1 MVATFRNGATGFD
14 ASFGGVRQL
23 AFANDDNMY
32 LRGSGNGVST
42 WNSWAKV
49 WTSLNDGVDSDLD
62 ADRLDNRQGDWYQNA
77 LNINYGTLS
86 DNRLPRFMSETKFRD
101 KVTIKQFS
109 GDPKFRIYIS
119 GQILNQAPFIP
130 GDPNNP
136 SVNLYNANAQGV
148 GSFVIDSVVFND
160 DVDDNFND
168 FTILIGRLTSGNF
181 VGALTVGTA
190 SNRVEFDDFTIEDG
204 NTVEVANLHSD
215 GGVGQL
221 QLGRKDGNAT
231 TPRIL
236 FNSSQ
241 LNATFNAKIEAS
253 GGNATTGS
261 GNLDITVAD
270 ADALTINNQVIWNVG
285 NIQFSSTNTG
295 NYAVQRDASGNFSAG
310 TITASLTGAAS
321 LNVLKTGDTM
331 TGALNITGTGSTLTV
346 ADTANLNSTV
356 NIADDLDVDSGVLFV
371 DVSANEVG
379 INAGNNPLST
389 LHVVGDSGIL
399 VQTVTNQGSARIKFS
414 DTAPGAPSQT
424 GTISYNHGDGNSP
437 NAEYNE
443 TFTMSGD
450 QTNLAFRVVG
460 DIIASKKIGVN
471 INRQPDYT
479 LEVDGTG
486 MFNGGVYI
494 DNANDNGGAPI
505 YFLGASSQKN
515 FRIGNQEGFS
525 NAFEITPSTNN
536 GGQNWSTTPGLL
548 VHGDSR
554 VSINTSATSGTD
566 PETNTVRN
574 YRLNVQGDVNFNGQ
588 LFQNN
593 AEFVTSRWTEATNQA
608 DIYRLSKVGI
618 NTTDPQQML
627 AITGDVNIIPG
638 TFASGQ
644 NPNVLKAND
653 SKLYVDSNGIFRR
666 NNRTISENVTV
677 ANNDNC
683 FSAGDITIQSGT
695 TVTIANG
702 GSWSVV

>member
-1 MVATFRNGATGFD
+1 MTFESTFTQGGFIDDVIIANGGTGFTNGQYFDLPLTGGTGTGLKANFIVTNNVVTDVTVTDGGVGYNADFSITIAPGAIGAGSSLVLNAKVSTVNRQYANVALDVQRVSDLTISSDLYGTIGVARFKKAQFNIGIAGNGSVELKTGPDSGLDADLLDGQQGEYYTDASNLFRGQVPQDRLGGIYGIDISGSSANTIRLQTGTNNPTSNPNPNSFVEGAILNTVFNSSNGLGTAYPSVNVGIGTGTSTKHMVATFRNGATGFD

-346 ADTANLNSTV
+346 ADTANLN
-356 NIADDLDVDSGVLFV
+356 
-371 DVSANEVG
+371 
-379 INAGNNPLST
+379 
-389 LHVVGDSGIL
+389 
-399 VQTVTNQGSARIKFS
+399 K
-414 DTAPGAPSQT
+414 
-424 GTISYNHGDGNSP
+424 
-437 NAEYNE
+437 
-443 TFTMSGD
+443 
-450 QTNLAFRVVG
+450 
-460 DIIASKKIGVN
+460 
-471 INRQPDYT
+471 
-479 LEVDGTG
+479 
-486 MFNGGVYI
+486 
-494 DNANDNGGAPI
+494 
-505 YFLGASSQKN
+505 
-515 FRIGNQEGFS
+515 
-525 NAFEITPSTNN
+525 
-536 GGQNWSTTPGLL
+536 
-548 VHGDSR
+548 
-554 VSINTSATSGTD
+554 
-566 PETNTVRN
+566 
-574 YRLNVQGDVNFNGQ
+574 
-588 LFQNN
+588 
-593 AEFVTSRWTEATNQA
+593 
-608 DIYRLSKVGI
+608 
-618 NTTDPQQML
+618 
-627 AITGDVNIIPG
+627 DVNITDDLNVDHIIMVMQTHQILNIMKP
-638 TFASGQ
+638 S
-644 NPNVLKAND
+644 PCLVLK
-653 SKLYVDSNGIFRR
+653 L
-666 NNRTISENVTV
+666 T
-677 ANNDNC
+677 
-683 FSAGDITIQSGT
+683 
-695 TVTIANG
+695 
-702 GSWSVV
+702 

>member
-1 MVATFRNGATGFD
+1 M
-14 ASFGGVRQL
+14 
-23 AFANDDNMY
+23 
-32 LRGSGNGVST
+32 
-42 WNSWAKV
+42 
-49 WTSLNDGVDSDLD
+49 
-62 ADRLDNRQGDWYQNA
+62 
-77 LNINYGTLS
+77 
-86 DNRLPRFMSETKFRD
+86 
-101 KVTIKQFS
+101 
-109 GDPKFRIYIS
+109 
-119 GQILNQAPFIP
+119 
-130 GDPNNP
+130 
-136 SVNLYNANAQGV
+136 
-148 GSFVIDSVVFND
+148 
-160 DVDDNFND
+160 
-168 FTILIGRLTSGNF
+168 
-181 VGALTVGTA
+181 
-190 SNRVEFDDFTIEDG
+190 
-204 NTVEVANLHSD
+204 
-215 GGVGQL
+215 
-221 QLGRKDGNAT
+221 
-231 TPRIL
+231 
-236 FNSSQ
+236 
-241 LNATFNAKIEAS
+241 
-253 GGNATTGS
+253 TGS
-261 GNLDITVAD
+261 
-270 ADALTINNQVIWNVG
+270 
-285 NIQFSSTNTG
+285 
-295 NYAVQRDASGNFSAG
+295 
-310 TITASLTGAAS
+310 
-321 LNVLKTGDTM
+321 
-331 TGALNITGTGSTLTV
+331 LNITGTGSTFTV

-371 DVSANEVG
+371 DTSANEVG
-379 INAGNNPLST
+379 INAGVNPLST

-399 VQTVTNQGSARIKFS
+399 IQTVTNQGNAKIKFS
-414 DTAPGAPSQT
+414 DTAPGVPTQT

-437 NAEYNE
+437 NSEYNE
-443 TFTMSGD
+443 TFTMQGD

-505 YFLGASSQKN
+505 YFLGSNTQKN

-536 GGQNWSTTPGLL
+536 GGQSWSTTPGLL

-554 VSINTSATSGTD
+554 VSINTDATSGTD
-566 PETNTVRN
+566 PETSTVRN

-593 AEFVTSRWTEATNQA
+593 AEFVTSRWTEATNQT

-618 NTTDPQQML
+618 NTADPTNQL

-644 NPNVLKAND
+644 NPNVLKANN

-666 NNRTISENVTV
+666 HNRTISENVTV

-683 FSAGDITIQSGT
+683 FSAGEVTIQNGT
-695 TVTIANG
+695 TVTVAAG